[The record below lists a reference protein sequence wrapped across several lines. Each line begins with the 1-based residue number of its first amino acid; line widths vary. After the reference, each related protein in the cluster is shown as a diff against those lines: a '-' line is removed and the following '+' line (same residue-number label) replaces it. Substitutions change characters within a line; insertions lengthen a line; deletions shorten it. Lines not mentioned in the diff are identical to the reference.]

1 MMMIDAHHLL
11 KRLEPAIRPNG
22 RAVLALRPSIDTACF
37 DALLASAERG
47 DLASGRRID
56 LSVLQTPLQEDLSD
70 RMASIADAAEVAGF
84 ARVLV
89 ATGDRSVVLDVPGR
103 RLECELLH
111 ADNETLYAVDAAVRL
126 VDEVDLKET
135 NRAPARLN
143 HQPPAAICEAIL
155 STETETALKT
165 TTSTAPHSRPNRGD
179 EAA

>member
-22 RAVLALRPSIDTACF
+22 RANLASRPSIDSAGF

-47 DLASGRRID
+47 DLASGREID
-56 LSVLQTPLQEDLSD
+56 LSVLQTPLQEDLPD

-111 ADNETLYAVDAAVRL
+111 SDNETLYAVDAAVRL
-126 VDEVDLKET
+126 VDEADLKET

-155 STETETALKT
+155 STETDDNIHR
-165 TTSTAPHSRPNRGD
+165 PSR
-179 EAA
+179 AAQPRR